1 MRQEHYDSVK
11 TMLDRWAECMSVGGA
26 VGEGARRE
34 CLGAPDARIHSIED
48 IEVEVDKL
56 IVRAVD
62 SAVWELPVLQR
73 TAVLSHYGIN
83 TFHAWRADFET
94 VFDMAIESLF
104 ASLKSRVI
112 C

>member
-1 MRQEHYDSVK
+1 MRQEHYDSIK
-11 TMLDRWAECMSVGGA
+11 GMLDRWAECMSVGGA

-62 SAVWELPVLQR
+62 FPLYGKFAGFCSAPPCFR
-73 TAVLSHYGIN
+73 TMG
-83 TFHAWRADFET
+83 
-94 VFDMAIESLF
+94 
-104 ASLKSRVI
+104 
-112 C
+112 